1 MFVEVSSSLFPV
13 RAPPLEILQKT
24 NVLVIDYFF
33 LDNLG
38 LFNNMLTSIYLLYLV
53 ASGNGGCDDRKNNER
68 KKGFWNAFI
77 SFLAMGGFLVVL
89 VVGVVIAILIST
101 VTQ

>member
-1 MFVEVSSSLFPV
+1 MTE
-13 RAPPLEILQKT
+13 KT
-24 NVLVIDYFF
+24 
-33 LDNLG
+33 
-38 LFNNMLTSIYLLYLV
+38 T
-53 ASGNGGCDDRKNNER
+53 KE

-101 VTQ
+101 WTQ

>member
-1 MFVEVSSSLFPV
+1 M
-13 RAPPLEILQKT
+13 T
-24 NVLVIDYFF
+24 NVLFSVKCEQSLTYTKKIVV
-33 LDNLG
+33 
-38 LFNNMLTSIYLLYLV
+38 NMEV
-53 ASGNGGCDDRKNNER
+53 VVNEKTMKQ

-101 VTQ
+101 WTQ